1 MKRIEAGPAPS
12 ADANNGNGRD
22 SSAPIVH
29 EYDGIQECD
38 NQLPRW
44 WLFTLW
50 VTVAFA
56 AGYWFYYHSLQ
67 KGDLA
72 SREYARVKA
81 EELAAEA
88 ERIKNAGE
96 VTPEMLVTLSKD
108 PGTVEQGKAVFA
120 QTCVTCHDAGG
131 KGNIG
136 PNLTDE
142 YWLHGSD
149 PQAIYGIVRDGYLPK
164 QMPAWGKQLGEM
176 KVRAAVAYV
185 LSIKNTNV
193 EGGKAPQGEK
203 AL

>member
-1 MKRIEAGPAPS
+1 MKRIDVSPS
-12 ADANNGNGRD
+12 APAEQPADSGRD
-22 SSAPIVH
+22 SGEAIVH

-81 EELAAEA
+81 AELAAEA

-108 PGTVEQGKAVFA
+108 PGTVEQGKAVFV
-120 QTCVTCHDAGG
+120 QTCVTCHDQGG

-142 YWLHGSD
+142 YWLHGAD
-149 PQAIYGIVRDGYLPK
+149 PQAIYGIVRDGYLQK
-164 QMPAWGKQLGEM
+164 QMPAWGKQLGET

>member
-1 MKRIEAGPAPS
+1 MKPIEATPGASGKDPGEAV
-12 ADANNGNGRD
+12 
-22 SSAPIVH
+22 IH

-44 WLFTLW
+44 WLFTFW
-50 VTVAFA
+50 ITVIFA
-56 AGYWFYYHSLQ
+56 AGYWYYYHSMQ
-67 KGDLA
+67 KGELA
-72 SREYARVKA
+72 SAEYARLKA

-88 ERIKNAGE
+88 ERIQNAGE
-96 VTPEMLVTLSKD
+96 VTPDMLITLSKNTA
-108 PGTVEQGKAVFA
+108 TVEQGKEVFA
-120 QTCVTCHDAGG
+120 TTCVTCHEQGG

-149 PQAIYGIVRDGYLPK
+149 PQSIYNIVRDGYLPK
-164 QMPAWGKQLGEM
+164 QMPAWGKPLGEM

-193 EGGKAPQGEK
+193 AGGKAPQGEK